1 MIHSSIEYR
10 LCYAQTLSSRGLS
23 HTLISIVQVT
33 SWFDSVFIRVA
44 CCVNFRKTVTLRVRI
59 RTYFK
64 LYRKVCINDKDRN
77 RTKQHV
83 CNSID
88 PQQMLDRGM
97 TRLDAIRYGQIRINA
112 FSYVSLP
119 TITDR
124 PSAHAFLTVMK
135 ICPRIYRALR
145 IRYVQLRMRYES
157 LRIGRTDTEH
167 LSAASAAYVSPSV
180 T

>member
-1 MIHSSIEYR
+1 MTLTVFLGLFTFHRSAHHIALLVFLINLNKILSI
-10 LCYAQTLSSRGLS
+10 
-23 HTLISIVQVT
+23 IVP
-33 SWFDSVFIRVA
+33 
-44 CCVNFRKTVTLRVRI
+44 I
-59 RTYFK
+59 RT
-64 LYRKVCINDKDRN
+64 LKVCINDKDRN

-97 TRLDAIRYGQIRINA
+97 IRLDAIRYGQIRINA
-112 FSYVSLP
+112 FSYVPLP

-145 IRYVQLRMRYES
+145 IRYVQLRTLRMRYES
-157 LRIGRTDTEH
+157 LRIGWTDTDH

>member
-1 MIHSSIEYR
+1 MATYWENSCSFGLRYVSWYKYLIVSLVFSRLGFWSGNLFLIAPFPDLCLLVPFFDRRMI
-10 LCYAQTLSSRGLS
+10 
-23 HTLISIVQVT
+23 
-33 SWFDSVFIRVA
+33 
-44 CCVNFRKTVTLRVRI
+44 
-59 RTYFK
+59 
-64 LYRKVCINDKDRN
+64 
-77 RTKQHV
+77 
-83 CNSID
+83 
-88 PQQMLDRGM
+88 
-97 TRLDAIRYGQIRINA
+97 RLDAIRYGQIRINA
-112 FSYVSLP
+112 FSYVPLP

-145 IRYVQLRMRYES
+145 IRYVQLRTLRMRYES

>member
-1 MIHSSIEYR
+1 M
-10 LCYAQTLSSRGLS
+10 L
-23 HTLISIVQVT
+23 
-33 SWFDSVFIRVA
+33 
-44 CCVNFRKTVTLRVRI
+44 
-59 RTYFK
+59 K

-97 TRLDAIRYGQIRINA
+97 IRLDAIRYGQIRINA
-112 FSYVSLP
+112 FIYEPLP
-119 TITDR
+119 TITDH

>member
-1 MIHSSIEYR
+1 MFVSE
-10 LCYAQTLSSRGLS
+10 
-23 HTLISIVQVT
+23 
-33 SWFDSVFIRVA
+33 
-44 CCVNFRKTVTLRVRI
+44 RI
-59 RTYFK
+59 K
-64 LYRKVCINDKDRN
+64 LYRNVCINGKDRN

-88 PQQMLDRGM
+88 PQQMLHRGM
-97 TRLDAIRYGQIRINA
+97 IRLDAIRYGQIRINA
-112 FSYVSLP
+112 FSYVPLP

-145 IRYVQLRMRYES
+145 IRYVQLRTLRMRYES

>member
-1 MIHSSIEYR
+1 MIHSSIGYR

-44 CCVNFRKTVTLRVRI
+44 CL
-59 RTYFK
+59 
-64 LYRKVCINDKDRN
+64 VCINDKDLN

-97 TRLDAIRYGQIRINA
+97 IRLDAIRYGQIRINA
-112 FSYVSLP
+112 FSYVPLP

-135 ICPRIYRALR
+135 ICPRINRALR

-167 LSAASAAYVSPSV
+167 LSTASAAYVSPSV

>member
-1 MIHSSIEYR
+1 MFVSE
-10 LCYAQTLSSRGLS
+10 
-23 HTLISIVQVT
+23 
-33 SWFDSVFIRVA
+33 
-44 CCVNFRKTVTLRVRI
+44 RI
-59 RTYFK
+59 K

-88 PQQMLDRGM
+88 LQQMLDRGM
-97 TRLDAIRYGQIRINA
+97 IRLDAIRYGQIRKKC
-112 FSYVSLP
+112 LQLR
-119 TITDR
+119 TIAYHYDR

-145 IRYVQLRMRYES
+145 IRYVQLRTLRMRYES

>member
-1 MIHSSIEYR
+1 MLVSE
-10 LCYAQTLSSRGLS
+10 
-23 HTLISIVQVT
+23 
-33 SWFDSVFIRVA
+33 
-44 CCVNFRKTVTLRVRI
+44 RI
-59 RTYFK
+59 K

-97 TRLDAIRYGQIRINA
+97 IRLDAIRYGHIRINA
-112 FSYVSLP
+112 FSYVPLP

-145 IRYVQLRMRYES
+145 IRYVQLRTLRMRYES

-167 LSAASAAYVSPSV
+167 LSAASAAYVSPIVRAPAIRKMVIGGRKVAQISFIPSCKG
-180 T
+180 THWKL

>member
-1 MIHSSIEYR
+1 M
-10 LCYAQTLSSRGLS
+10 L
-23 HTLISIVQVT
+23 
-33 SWFDSVFIRVA
+33 
-44 CCVNFRKTVTLRVRI
+44 
-59 RTYFK
+59 K

-83 CNSID
+83 CYSID

-97 TRLDAIRYGQIRINA
+97 IRLDAIRYGQIRINA
-112 FSYVSLP
+112 FSYVPLP
-119 TITDR
+119 TITDL

-145 IRYVQLRMRYES
+145 IRYVQLRIRYES

>member
-1 MIHSSIEYR
+1 MFVSE
-10 LCYAQTLSSRGLS
+10 
-23 HTLISIVQVT
+23 
-33 SWFDSVFIRVA
+33 
-44 CCVNFRKTVTLRVRI
+44 RI
-59 RTYFK
+59 K

-97 TRLDAIRYGQIRINA
+97 VRLDAIRYGQIRINA
-112 FSYVSLP
+112 FSYVPLP

-135 ICPRIYRALR
+135 NLPADLPRPEDTIRTVTDITDEIR
-145 IRYVQLRMRYES
+145 IVTD
-157 LRIGRTDTEH
+157 RTDRYGT
-167 LSAASAAYVSPSV
+167 PIRSV
-180 T
+180 RSVRKP

>member
-1 MIHSSIEYR
+1 MFESECI
-10 LCYAQTLSSRGLS
+10 
-23 HTLISIVQVT
+23 
-33 SWFDSVFIRVA
+33 
-44 CCVNFRKTVTLRVRI
+44 
-59 RTYFK
+59 K
-64 LYRKVCINDKDRN
+64 LYRKACINDKDRN

-97 TRLDAIRYGQIRINA
+97 IRLDAIRYGQIRINA
-112 FSYVSLP
+112 FSYVPLP

-135 ICPRIYRALR
+135 IYRALR
-145 IRYVQLRMRYES
+145 IRYVQLRTLRMRYES
-157 LRIGRTDTEH
+157 LRIGRTSTEH
-167 LSAASAAYVSPSV
+167 LSATSAAYVSPSV